1 MYCYGAGATVTG
13 CWCLRL
19 LRPLASL
26 NSLRSFCLCSSLC
39 ILRTRIGIE
48 APSPSHLYNLC
59 KQICSTKQYMVVLVK
74 SPTLSSTE
82 LSTFPQEK
90 CGSWDLSSSKPNHDL
105 ELHVVA
111 SREDSSHNL
120 LYVRRKSRDNLCGL

>member
-1 MYCYGAGATVTG
+1 MLSHERIFQIHVCSLSRGLPTVGTHDV
-13 CWCLRL
+13 
-19 LRPLASL
+19 AFQHVDSL
-26 NSLRSFCLCSSLC
+26 DV
-39 ILRTRIGIE
+39 
-48 APSPSHLYNLC
+48 YNLC
-59 KQICSTKQYMVVLVK
+59 KQICSTKQYIIVLVK

-120 LYVRRKSRDNLCGL
+120 LYVRRKSRDDLCGL